1 MLTFFVPRLLI
12 YNQICHVLT
21 VKVFVVQIEF
31 LFNGGVD
38 DA

>member
-1 MLTFFVPRLLI
+1 MLTFFVPGLL
-12 YNQICHVLT
+12 ICHVLT
-21 VKVFVVQIEF
+21 VKVVFIVQIEF

>member
-1 MLTFFVPRLLI
+1 MLTFFVPGLL
-12 YNQICHVLT
+12 ICHVLT
-21 VKVFVVQIEF
+21 VKVFIVQIEF